1 MLEKDVIEKFDSKNI
16 FINDFKMA
24 YNKMK
29 NKKECKELAFLC
41 AGTDRV
47 IGDCFGPLVGSKLL
61 ELLEKENISNVNV
74 LGSLERN
81 INYNNI
87 ENIIEKVNNK
97 TGLIV
102 IDAALSK
109 KENIG
114 KIFVTN
120 KSTVLGKGL
129 NKNKIDIGDISIK
142 SVVAKD
148 YRIPGYN
155 FKSLQ
160 NTSLN
165 EIMKLSNIVAEGI
178 YDVIKNY

>member
-1 MLEKDVIEKFDSKNI
+1 MLEKEVIEKFDSKNI

-41 AGTDRV
+41 VGTDRV

-61 ELLEKENISNVNV
+61 ELLEKENISNINV
-74 LGSLERN
+74 LGSLEKN

-87 ENIIEKVNNK
+87 ENIIEKVNDK

-114 KIFVTN
+114 KIFVAN

-148 YRIPGYN
+148 YKIPGYN

-165 EIMKLSNIVAEGI
+165 DVIKSSNIVAEGI